1 MRFACEQCQTKY
13 SIPVERVR
21 GKILKIRCKTCSCL
35 ISVSEGGVRT
45 ARTAEPQ
52 PLKTPER
59 NSSDSNDS
67 TMIGVMSEFAGT
79 QAAAEPAEEW
89 HLSIDG
95 NQHGPMPIE
104 DLAHRVLEL
113 ANTSVELF
121 VWREG
126 FEGWKAA
133 DAVPE
138 VKAALEKSRSG
149 TARSAVSSGSAAPP
163 ASARSASLA
172 SSRSAPENSDATQM
186 SALNLPSD
194 LLNMEEDVQD
204 AWMLSVESSAL
215 EMLPESSSVQ
225 PPLAQASPPVKA
237 QPPKPP
243 PPKLPPPPF
252 KAAPP
257 RAMSEQTEAA
267 LSKTLPPPELL
278 PRALVAASHSGE
290 RQPVRPGL
298 PPQLKEL
305 PTLRSEPAPT
315 LVPPPL
321 APSIAGP
328 AARPRSASADHPHLS
343 SPEPSVVAALE
354 FGGPP
359 MSNSAAGVATQP
371 TSPGAK
377 RSKRL
382 LIAALGLIV
391 AFGSAGGYWL
401 LTRTHKT
408 AVPGTDVASLKLD
421 AGTVSDA
428 GPSADALAAAPP
440 KVAAAKTAAKEAD
453 DNALHEGLDDAAY
466 QSLLSTGKA
475 AIDKCTA
482 KAHKKADAEAALKV
496 EVAVTAKGKASA
508 VNLEGPAADGKIG
521 KCVAKAIK
529 KWKFPKGAGKK
540 AYIARFTL
548 PLSP

>member
-52 PLKTPER
+52 PLKAPER

-67 TMIGVMSEFAGT
+67 TMIGVMSEFAGK

-149 TARSAVSSGSAAPP
+149 TARSAVSSASAAPP

-215 EMLPESSSVQ
+215 EMMPEPSSVQ

-257 RAMSEQTEAA
+257 KAMSEQTEAA

-278 PRALVAASHSGE
+278 PRSLVAASHSGE

-298 PPQLKEL
+298 PPQLPEL

-321 APSIAGP
+321 APSLAGT
-328 AARPRSASADHPHLS
+328 AARPRSADQPHLS

-354 FGGPP
+354 FGG
-359 MSNSAAGVATQP
+359 NAAAGAVTQP

-382 LIAALGLIV
+382 LFAALGLVV

-408 AVPGTDVASLKLD
+408 AVPFADVATVKLD
-421 AGTVSDA
+421 AGTGADA
-428 GPSADALAAAPP
+428 GPSADAGTAALAAAPP
-440 KVAAAKTAAKEAD
+440 AVAAAKTAAKEAD
-453 DNALHEGLDDAAY
+453 DSALHEGLDDAAY

-475 AIDKCTA
+475 AIDKCAA

-540 AYIARFTL
+540 AYKARFTL
-548 PLSP
+548 PL